1 MPMIRSAVL
10 ALVAVATAICTP
22 AAAQTRVVPETKAQ
36 VQLSFA
42 PVVKRVAPAVVNV
55 YASRTVRQQGLSP
68 MFDDPLF
75 RRFFGDGPLGMPK
88 ERMESSL
95 GSGVIIDR
103 SGFIVTNHHVIK
115 DATEVKIALADKREF
130 EADIVLKDDRTD
142 LAILRIKERGDYP
155 YAEFGDSD
163 QVEVGDIVLA
173 IGNPFGVGQT
183 VTQGIVSALA
193 RTQVG
198 VTDFRFFIQT
208 DAAINP
214 GNSGGA
220 LVDVDGRLVG
230 VPTAIYSRSGGSIG
244 IGFAIPVA
252 MVKFVAEQA
261 KAGGTL
267 RRPWFGA
274 TLQTVTAD
282 MAESLGLKRPQGV
295 IVSGIVPVGPAA
307 KAGLKVGDLV
317 VSVDGIEVDD
327 PDGFGYRF
335 STKPVGGAIRLGVLR
350 QGRPST
356 IDVALAPAPET
367 VPRDERLLRANSPF
381 QGATV
386 LNLSPAV
393 TEELRLG
400 PGLEGV
406 VVKSVEPG
414 STAERV
420 GFQKGDIV
428 LDVNGTKIDSTRT
441 LERASQTDAGLWRL
455 SIQRDGQVVRLALR
469 G

>member
-1 MPMIRSAVL
+1 MPLR
-10 ALVAVATAICTP
+10 LVALLVLLLAAATP
-22 AAAQTRVVPETKAQ
+22 AAAQTRVVPETKQ
-36 VQLSFA
+36 QLQLSFA

-55 YASRTVRQQGLSP
+55 YAIRTVRQQGLSP

-75 RRFFGDGPLGMPK
+75 KRFFGDGPLGMPK

-103 SGFIVTNHHVIK
+103 SGLIVTNHHVIK
-115 DATEVKIALADKREF
+115 DATEVKIAMSDRREF

-155 YAEFGDSD
+155 FAEFGDSD

-198 VTDFRFFIQT
+198 VSDFRFFIQT

-220 LVDVDGRLVG
+220 LVDVNGRLVG
-230 VPTAIYSRSGGSIG
+230 VPTAIFSRSGGSIG

-261 KAGGTL
+261 RNGGTL
-267 RRPWFGA
+267 RRPWLGA
-274 TLQTVTAD
+274 TLQTVTPD

-295 IVSGIVPVGPAA
+295 IVSGLNAAGPAA
-307 KAGLKVGDLV
+307 RAGLKVGDLV
-317 VSVDGIEVDD
+317 VSIEGVEVDD
-327 PDGFGYRF
+327 PDSFGYRF
-335 STKPVGGAIRLGVLR
+335 STRPLGGVARLAVLR
-350 QGRPST
+350 QGRPQT
-356 IDVALAPAPET
+356 IEIALAAAPET
-367 VPRDERLLRANSPF
+367 VPRDERTIQGGSPF

-386 LNLSPAV
+386 VNLSPAV
-393 TEELRLG
+393 AEELRFNG
-400 PGLEGV
+400 TAEGV
-406 VVKSVEPG
+406 IVKTVTEG
-414 STAERV
+414 SAAARV
-420 GFQKGDIV
+420 GFQKGDV
-428 LDVNGTKIDSTRT
+428 VVEVNGVKIDSTRT
-441 LERASQTDAGLWRL
+441 LERVSQSDPGLWRL
-455 SIQRDGQVVRLALR
+455 AIQRDGQVVRLAFR

>member
-1 MPMIRSAVL
+1 MLRSFTLAAVVL
-10 ALVAVATAICTP
+10 AAALTGSHAI
-22 AAAQTRVVPETKAQ
+22 AQTRVVPESRAQ

-42 PVVKRVAPAVVNV
+42 PIVKRVAPAVVNV
-55 YASRTVRQQGLSP
+55 YASRTVRQPGLSP
-68 MFDDPLF
+68 MFDDPMF
-75 RRFFGDGPLGMPK
+75 KRFFGDGPLGVPR

-95 GSGVIIDR
+95 GSGVIVDR
-103 SGFIVTNHHVIK
+103 SGIIVTNHHVIK
-115 DATEVKIALADKREF
+115 DANEVKIALSDRREF

-142 LAILRIKERGDYP
+142 LAILRIRERGDYP
-155 YAEFGDSD
+155 FAEFGDSD
-163 QVEVGDIVLA
+163 TVEVGDIVLA

-220 LVDVDGRLVG
+220 LVDMEGRLVG
-230 VPTAIYSRSGGSIG
+230 VPTAIFSRSGGSIG

-261 KAGGTL
+261 KTGGTV

-274 TLQTVTAD
+274 TLQAVTSD
-282 MAESLGLKRPQGV
+282 LAESLGLKRPQGAL
-295 IVSGIVPVGPAA
+295 VSNLVADGPAA
-307 KAGLKVGDLV
+307 RAGLRVGDLV
-317 VSVDGIEVDD
+317 VSIDGIDVDD

-335 STKPVGGAIRLGVLR
+335 STKPIGGTARLGLLR
-350 QGRPST
+350 QSRPQAV
-356 IDVALAPAPET
+356 DVALVAAPET
-367 VPRDERLLRANSPF
+367 VARDERVIQGSSPF

-393 TEELRLG
+393 AEELRLAVTA
-400 PGLEGV
+400 EGV

-414 STAERV
+414 SAAGRV

-428 LDVNGTKIDSTRT
+428 LDVNGTKVDSTRI
-441 LERASQTDAGLWRL
+441 LERISQSNAGLWRL
-455 SIQRDGQVVRLALR
+455 SVQRNGQVIRLAFR